1 MEYVLFVLI
10 GFVSALV
17 SAVFGFGTALLVISV
32 GAHVLPVKEAI
43 VLGSVLFAASTV
55 TKTIVYRQHID
66 WKVVGVI
73 AVACVPFSYVGS
85 LALSVV
91 AADGVQRAFGA
102 MVLLYVLLTNTNLM
116 PRFRVKTPGLMA
128 GSAIY
133 GFVSGFLGSG
143 NLIKVIMF
151 REMAITKEAFVGA
164 MAATA
169 VMSNLVKLMGYWQ
182 GQLLWLDMI
191 YPALGLT
198 VSAVVSVFLGKF
210 VLRKISPQV
219 FETGVK
225 VILCV
230 AAAALLL

>member
-1 MEYVLFVLI
+1 
-10 GFVSALV
+10 
-17 SAVFGFGTALLVISV
+17 
-32 GAHVLPVKEAI
+32 
-43 VLGSVLFAASTV
+43 
-55 TKTIVYRQHID
+55 
-66 WKVVGVI
+66 
-73 AVACVPFSYVGS
+73 
-85 LALSVV
+85 
-91 AADGVQRAFGA
+91 
-102 MVLLYVLLTNTNLM
+102 
-116 PRFRVKTPGLMA
+116 
-128 GSAIY
+128 
-133 GFVSGFLGSG
+133 
-143 NLIKVIMF
+143 MF

-182 GQLLWLDMI
+182 GQLLGLDMI

-219 FETGVK
+219 FGTGVK